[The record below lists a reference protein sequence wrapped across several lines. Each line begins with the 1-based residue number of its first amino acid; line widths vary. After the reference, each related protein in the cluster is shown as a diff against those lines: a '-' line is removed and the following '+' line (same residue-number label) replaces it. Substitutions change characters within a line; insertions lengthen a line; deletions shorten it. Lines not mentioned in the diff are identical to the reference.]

1 MAKYSVSDVA
11 NFSDGQKGREFTP
24 IITISYVQAADIDSV
39 DYVTGC
45 EGKPKTI
52 VEYGDS
58 AKSKLLTTTTLKYTD
73 ALNPTKVTDVE
84 VV

>member
-1 MAKYSVSDVA
+1 MARFSVSDVSC
-11 NFSDGQKGREFTP
+11 FSDGQKSREFTP
-24 IITISYVQAADIDSV
+24 VVTISYVQAVDIDGV

-45 EGKPKTI
+45 EGKPKAI

-58 AKSKLLTTTTLKYTD
+58 AKTRLLTTTTLKYTD
-73 ALNPTKVTDVE
+73 VLNPTKVTDVE